1 MFKREK
7 PPLAARAHAA
17 APDRTAGP
25 GAAVKVSAENKGGPG
40 GLPRGSS
47 GGPKGPARGQSG
59 SANDKN
65 ASTIDKNGRGGRA
78 RRETEKEAMA

>member
-7 PPLAARAHAA
+7 PLLAAD
-17 APDRTAGP
+17 PGRTAGP
-25 GAAVKVSAENKGGPG
+25 GGEQSAPT
-40 GLPRGSS
+40 S
-47 GGPKGPARGQSG
+47 GKRG

>member
-1 MFKREK
+1 MSR
-7 PPLAARAHAA
+7 AALYCRLSKE
-17 APDRTAGP
+17 DETAGP
-25 GAAVKVSAENKGGPG
+25 GGEQSAPT
-40 GLPRGSS
+40 S
-47 GGPKGPARGQSG
+47 GKRG